1 MNYYDELIENIDK
14 LIKEDSLNEASR
26 IIENELS
33 LAYIPREIE
42 AKLNKYLD
50 DIKASTTAYNGLTD
64 EDIDVYL
71 KDNFEHQLLAIDAL
85 CKKNLRDYIDIC
97 EAYLKNKDG
106 YVNAKAILIDTL
118 IRQEINYEFTY
129 VNNSLLLKFNPINL
143 KVIEETDGFKLADK
157 FIYEYYL
164 KEPSKYNIGIELLY
178 KDALLTLPKEID
190 GKTVAN
196 RIIKYIDEA
205 FSAN

>member
-14 LIKEDSLNEASR
+14 LVIEDKLDEAQR

-42 AKLNKYLD
+42 EKLNKYLS
-50 DIKASTTAYNGLTD
+50 DIKASKIAYNRLTD
-64 EDIDVYL
+64 EEIEAYL
-71 KDNFEHQLLAIDAL
+71 KSDFEHQLLAINEL
-85 CKKNLRDYIDIC
+85 CKKNIRDYIDIC
-97 EAYLKNKDG
+97 DIYLKNKDS
-106 YVNAKAILIDTL
+106 YPNAKAILIDTL

-129 VNNSLLLKFNPINL
+129 VNDSSLLKFNPKNL

-157 FIYEYYL
+157 LLYENYL

-178 KDALLTLPKEID
+178 KDSLLTLPNEID
-190 GKTVAN
+190 GKLVSD
-196 RIIKYIDEA
+196 RIIEYIDKA